1 MATGKRPDGDI
12 FAVRAKEGELL
23 DFPSV
28 ARGWGITVDGK
39 DPDGNSVTEPTN
51 GIPPM
56 EWFNYLQRRTDESIQ
71 WLLQHAIP
79 EWVEG
84 LWPTGATVIK
94 DGIAYRALVDT
105 NVAPG
110 VSQDW
115 VPLVNSP
122 GRFLSVQVFA
132 ESGTYRP
139 SENTGKIVVEM
150 VGGGGDASNISGL
163 NAGEFAV
170 GAGGG
175 GGAYIKALIHD
186 IADAYDVTVG
196 AAGGMSLFGELL
208 SVAGGSAGSYETG
221 NAAMPEIIATA
232 TSHADLRYSEGV
244 IVMAQMYG
252 ARGGYGYSVSD
263 KLKFAGSGGG
273 SPLGAGGEFSGDVH
287 SASLP
292 GSGYGAGGSGAVL
305 VSTGPSDSATG
316 GKGTP
321 GVVIIYE
328 YS

>member
-1 MATGKRPDGDI
+1 MHRIDTMTAQTDKFGVGKNG
-12 FAVRAKEGELL
+12 F
-23 DFPSV
+23 
-28 ARGWGITVDGK
+28 
-39 DPDGNSVTEPTN
+39 TN
-51 GIPPM
+51 GDPVTG
-56 EWFNYLQRRTDESIQ
+56 RRATDLNSDMWDAVQEELCTVVERVGIELDKTQ
-71 WLLQHAIP
+71 HDQLYQAILNLTKGCLL
-79 EWVEG
+79 
-84 LWPTGATVIK
+84 
-94 DGIAYRALVDT
+94 
-105 NVAPG
+105 NVR
-110 VSQDW
+110 VMT
-115 VPLVNSP
+115 
-122 GRFLSVQVFA
+122 
-132 ESGTYRP
+132 ESGTYIP
-139 SENTGKIVVEM
+139 TPGTQKIIVEA
-150 VGGGGDASNISGL
+150 VGGGGDASDLSGL
-163 NAGEFAV
+163 DAGEFAI

-175 GGAYIKALIHD
+175 GGAYIKALIRN

-263 KLKFAGSGGG
+263 KLKFAGNGGG

-287 SASLP
+287 SAALP

-305 VSTGPSDSATG
+305 ISTGPSDSAAG